1 MNQASLVTAGQQLV
15 KLMDAAHFVPKAAMW
30 IHEDERDK
38 WRLWIVPPPD
48 VTDPRDFY
56 HRLVSIT
63 VPHQDELSGLDA
75 ADVEMVPADHPA
87 IQGLKG
93 FARLSGLGVM
103 RMSSNMLNGF
113 YLPDGII
120 LRMDV

>member
-1 MNQASLVTAGQQLV
+1 
-15 KLMDAAHFVPKAAMW
+15 MDAAHFEPKAAMW
-30 IHEDERDK
+30 IHEDGRDT

-48 VTDPRDFY
+48 VTDLRDFY

-63 VPHQDELSGLDA
+63 VPHQDDLSGLDA

-87 IQGLKG
+87 IQGLNG
-93 FARLSGLGVM
+93 FARLSGLGARSM
-103 RMSSNMLNGF
+103 RSNMLNGF